1 MESTRIK
8 IVGMGSMGGIAMQM
22 VADLDASGHD
32 CTWFNAG
39 DENFDHSKFDVRS
52 SLSGAHWLL
61 IEASSFG
68 KSESAASATGAAMVF
83 AELEGAKTVVI
94 VDERENM
101 DSDRAWGSIVERI
114 RQIGFISMTSE
125 GRSWIA
131 RLEGVDEKSVGDL
144 LRSRGLV
151 SIVAILD
158 VHNGGVEIHHSL
170 GVETGVSDSRSM
182 QSLVSRMLLN
192 LPSSSYSNEGIRRS
206 AGI

>member
-8 IVGMGSMGGIAMQM
+8 IVGMGSKGGIAMQM

-94 VDERENM
+94 VDEGENM

-158 VHNGGVEIHHSL
+158 VHTGRIEIHHSL
-170 GVETGVSDSRSM
+170 GVETGVSDRKSM
-182 QSLVSRMLLN
+182 QSLVVRMLLH

>member
-1 MESTRIK
+1 M
-8 IVGMGSMGGIAMQM
+8 
-22 VADLDASGHD
+22 
-32 CTWFNAG
+32 
-39 DENFDHSKFDVRS
+39 
-52 SLSGAHWLL
+52 

-101 DSDRAWGSIVERI
+101 DFDRAWGSIVERI

-131 RLEGVDEKSVGDL
+131 RLEGVDEKRVGDL

-151 SIVAILD
+151 SRVAILD

-170 GVETGVSDSRSM
+170 GVETGVSDSRSI

-192 LPSSSYSNEGIRRS
+192 LPSSSYSSEGIRRS
-206 AGI
+206 AGM

>member
-8 IVGMGSMGGIAMQM
+8 IVGMGSKGGITMQM

-94 VDERENM
+94 VDEGENM

-114 RQIGFISMTSE
+114 RQIGFISMTLE

-131 RLEGVDEKSVGDL
+131 RLEGVDEKSVGNL

-158 VHNGGVEIHHSL
+158 VHSGRIEIHHSL
-170 GVETGVSDSRSM
+170 GVAPGVSDRRSM
-182 QSLVSRMLLN
+182 QSLVGRMLLH